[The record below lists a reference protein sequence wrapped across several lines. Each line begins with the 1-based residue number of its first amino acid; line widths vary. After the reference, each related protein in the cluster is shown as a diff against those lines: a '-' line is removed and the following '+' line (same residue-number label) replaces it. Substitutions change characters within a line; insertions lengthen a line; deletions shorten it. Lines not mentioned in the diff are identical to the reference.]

1 MAYGDFKD
9 LRRVAS
15 DRLLRDKALNI
26 DRNSKFDGYQRDLV
40 SMVYKVFD
48 KNSLGVAR
56 ADKSAVKSIN

>member
-40 SMVYKVFD
+40 STVYKVFD